1 MGGGSWSTR
10 SYQSRV
16 TASKAAG
23 TNFQY
28 NTQAQSTG
36 VFKVHPSLDPQVK
49 NGPTSVL
56 AGKNIRECRDNV
68 DHPNAVGVSVYF
80 DSTGSMSTLPKEV
93 QEKLGELFGMIV
105 RKGYLADPALMVAS
119 YGDAKT
125 DHIPLQISQFEAADD
140 KVLDNLQNLVLEGN
154 GGGNGG
160 ESGALGWYY
169 LAHHTATD
177 AWEKRHKKSYAFFI
191 CDEISHTPTAAEVK
205 KLIGD
210 GEPAG
215 PLDLPSLAK
224 AVQEKWEVF
233 ILLIDNYSAE
243 IQGSK
248 KFYSDLFGAKNV
260 LVVENN
266 ASIVEMIALT
276 IGVREGTVDF
286 DDAIDDL
293 KAAGSDALAIRS
305 ATKAVAGLAK
315 LGGTG
320 AVAKTSGG
328 LGHGGGRGAARL

>member
-1 MGGGSWSTR
+1 MGGGSWSTK
-10 SYQSRV
+10 SYTSRV
-16 TASKAAG
+16 QASKAAG

-28 NTQAQSTG
+28 NTQAQSSG
-36 VFKVHPSLDPQVK
+36 VFKVHPSLDPQAK
-49 NGPTSVL
+49 NGPTSPL

-68 DHPNAVGVSVYF
+68 DHPNAVAVSVAF
-80 DSTGSMSTLPKEV
+80 DSTGSMSQTPKVV
-93 QEKLGELFGMIV
+93 QEKLGELFGMII
-105 RKGYLADPALMVAS
+105 RKGYLADPALQIAS

-125 DHIPLQISQFEAADD
+125 DRIPLQISQFEAADD
-140 KVLDNLQNLVLEGN
+140 KVLDNLSSLVLEGG

-160 ESGALGWYY
+160 ESGALAWYY
-169 LAHHTATD
+169 LAYHTATD
-177 AWEKRHKKSYAFFI
+177 AWEKRHKRSYAFVI
-191 CDEISHTPTAAEVK
+191 ADEVAHTPTAAEIK
-205 KLIGD
+205 NLIGD

-248 KFYSDLFGAKNV
+248 KFYSNLFGEKNV
-260 LVVENN
+260 LVVEND
-266 ASIVEMIALT
+266 ASIAETIALT

-293 KAAGSDALAIRS
+293 KAEGSDALAIRS
-305 ATKAVAGLAK
+305 ATQAVAGLAK